1 MSMVRPGTKISFL
14 GNENQTVEFYV
25 AEHDAIRKAFLVQ
38 RPGSAPKWEDEK
50 SLSRFLRSYPQYL
63 LFPANEL
70 DPDDPL
76 RIEYTCYE
84 TNGRRA
90 RTAAVRAD
98 KAIKISMDQLEQASD
113 AEEDEQDDA
122 PPTQRARHV
131 RTATVSIGITV
142 NTGGVGANLQPLQP
156 FLQCPISHEIMV
168 DPVVAAD
175 GHTYE
180 REALARWLS
189 EKNSSPLTGQPMG
202 TRMVPNHA
210 VKSMIAN
217 LSSTSA

>member
-1 MSMVRPGTKISFL
+1 MCFPDFGGPPK
-14 GNENQTVEFYV
+14 E
-25 AEHDAIRKAFLVQ
+25 FLVVERDSIGKAYLVQ
-38 RPGSAPKWEDEK
+38 WPGSAPKWEDEK
-50 SLSRFLRSYPQYL
+50 SLHRLLLSYPQAVIME
-63 LFPANEL
+63 ANDL
-70 DPDDPL
+70 DANDPL
-76 RIEYTCYE
+76 LLEYSRYE
-84 TNGRRA
+84 TSGGRA
-90 RTAAVRAD
+90 RTAAVRVD
-98 KAIKISMDQLEQASD
+98 KAIKINVDKLEQASD

-122 PPTQRARHV
+122 PPTKRARNA

-142 NTGGVGANLQPLQP
+142 NTGGVGADLQP

>member
-1 MSMVRPGTKISFL
+1 MCFPDFGGPPEEFL
-14 GNENQTVEFYV
+14 VV
-25 AEHDAIRKAFLVQ
+25 EHDSIGKAYLVQ
-38 RPGSAPKWEDEK
+38 WPGSAPKWEDEK
-50 SLSRFLRSYPQYL
+50 SLRRLLLSYPQAVMVE
-63 LFPANEL
+63 ANDL
-70 DPDDPL
+70 DANDPL
-76 RIEYTCYE
+76 LLEYSRYE
-84 TNGRRA
+84 TSGGRA
-90 RTAAVRAD
+90 RTAAKNAT
-98 KAIKISMDQLEQASD
+98 KAIKINVDQLEQASD

-122 PPTQRARHV
+122 PPTKRARHA
-131 RTATVSIGITV
+131 RNATISIGITV
-142 NTGGVGANLQPLQP
+142 NTGGVGADLEP
-156 FLQCPISHEIMV
+156 FLKCPISHEIMV

>member
-1 MSMVRPGTKISFL
+1 MCFPDFDGPPEEFL
-14 GNENQTVEFYV
+14 VV
-25 AEHDAIRKAFLVQ
+25 EHDSIGKAYLVQ
-38 RPGSAPKWEDEK
+38 RLRSAPKWEDEK
-50 SLSRFLRSYPQYL
+50 SLRRLLGSNPQHMRV
-63 LFPANEL
+63 PADEL
-70 DPDDPL
+70 DANDPL
-76 RIEYTCYE
+76 LLEYSRYE
-84 TNGRRA
+84 TSGARA
-90 RTAAVRAD
+90 RTAAKNAT
-98 KAIKISMDQLEQASD
+98 KAIKINVDQLEQASD

-122 PPTQRARHV
+122 PPTKRARNA

-142 NTGGVGANLQPLQP
+142 NTGGVGADLQP

>member
-1 MSMVRPGTKISFL
+1 MRFPDIEGPPEEFL
-14 GNENQTVEFYV
+14 VV
-25 AEHDAIRKAFLVQ
+25 EHDSIGKAYLVQ
-38 RPGSAPKWEDEK
+38 RLRSAPKWEDEK
-50 SLSRFLRSYPQYL
+50 SLRRLLGSNPQHMRV
-63 LFPANEL
+63 PADEL
-70 DPDDPL
+70 DANDPL
-76 RIEYTCYE
+76 LLEYSRYE
-84 TNGRRA
+84 TSGARA
-90 RTAAVRAD
+90 RTAAKNAT
-98 KAIKISMDQLEQASD
+98 KAIQINVDQLEQASD

-122 PPTQRARHV
+122 PPTKRARNA

-142 NTGGVGANLQPLQP
+142 NTGGVGADLQPLQP

>member
-1 MSMVRPGTKISFL
+1 MCFPDFEGPPEEFL
-14 GNENQTVEFYV
+14 VV
-25 AEHDAIRKAFLVQ
+25 EHDSIGKAYLVQ
-38 RPGSAPKWEDEK
+38 WPGSAPKWEDEK
-50 SLSRFLRSYPQYL
+50 SLRRLLGSNPQHMRV
-63 LFPANEL
+63 PADEL
-70 DPDDPL
+70 DANDPL
-76 RIEYTCYE
+76 LLEYSRYE
-84 TNGRRA
+84 TSGARA
-90 RTAAVRAD
+90 RTAAKNAT
-98 KAIKISMDQLEQASD
+98 KAIKINVDQLEQASD

-122 PPTQRARHV
+122 PPTKRARNA

-142 NTGGVGANLQPLQP
+142 NTGGVGADLQP

>member
-1 MSMVRPGTKISFL
+1 MVNPVTKVMRFPDIEGPPEEFL
-14 GNENQTVEFYV
+14 VV
-25 AEHDAIRKAFLVQ
+25 EHDSIRKAYLVQ
-38 RPGSAPKWEDEK
+38 RLGSAPKWQDEK
-50 SLSRFLRSYPQYL
+50 SLRRLLGSNPQHMRV
-63 LFPANEL
+63 PADEL
-70 DPDDPL
+70 DANDPL
-76 RIEYTCYE
+76 LLEYSRYE
-84 TNGRRA
+84 TSGARA
-90 RTAAVRAD
+90 RTAAKNAT
-98 KAIKISMDQLEQASD
+98 KAIQINVDQLEQASD
-113 AEEDEQDDA
+113 TEEDEQDDA
-122 PPTQRARHV
+122 PPTKRARNA

-142 NTGGVGANLQPLQP
+142 NTGGVGADLQP

>member
-1 MSMVRPGTKISFL
+1 MCFPDFEGPPEEFL
-14 GNENQTVEFYV
+14 VV
-25 AEHDAIRKAFLVQ
+25 EHDSIGKAYLVQ
-38 RPGSAPKWEDEK
+38 RLRSAPKWEDEK
-50 SLSRFLRSYPQYL
+50 SLRRL
-63 LFPANEL
+63 LCSNRQHLLVPADEL
-70 DPDDPL
+70 DPNDPL
-76 RIEYTCYE
+76 LLEYSCYA
-84 TNGRRA
+84 TSGGRA
-90 RTAAVRAD
+90 RKAAKNAV
-98 KAIKISMDQLEQASD
+98 KAIKINVDKLEQASD

-122 PPTQRARHV
+122 PPTKRARNA
-131 RTATVSIGITV
+131 RTATVSIGITI
-142 NTGGVGANLQPLQP
+142 NAGGVGADLQP

>member
-1 MSMVRPGTKISFL
+1 MCFPDFEGPPEEFL
-14 GNENQTVEFYV
+14 VV
-25 AEHDAIRKAFLVQ
+25 EHDSIGKAYLVQ
-38 RPGSAPKWEDEK
+38 WPGSAPKREDEK
-50 SLSRFLRSYPQYL
+50 SLHRLLLSYPQHMRV
-63 LFPANEL
+63 PADEL
-70 DPDDPL
+70 DPNDPL
-76 RIEYTCYE
+76 LLEYSRYE
-84 TNGRRA
+84 TSGGRA

-98 KAIKISMDQLEQASD
+98 KAIKINVDQLEQASD

-122 PPTQRARHV
+122 PPTKRARNA

-142 NTGGVGANLQPLQP
+142 NTGGVGADLQP

>member
-1 MSMVRPGTKISFL
+1 MCFPDIEGSPEEFL
-14 GNENQTVEFYV
+14 VV
-25 AEHDAIRKAFLVQ
+25 EHDSIGKAYLVQ
-38 RPGSAPKWEDEK
+38 WPGSAPKWEDEK
-50 SLSRFLRSYPQYL
+50 SLRRLLGSNPQHMRV
-63 LFPANEL
+63 PADEL
-70 DPDDPL
+70 DANDPL
-76 RIEYTCYE
+76 LLEYSRYE
-84 TNGRRA
+84 TSGARA
-90 RTAAVRAD
+90 RTAAKNAT
-98 KAIKISMDQLEQASD
+98 KAIQINVVQLEQASD

-122 PPTQRARHV
+122 PPTKRARNA
-131 RTATVSIGITV
+131 RTATVSIGITI
-142 NTGGVGANLQPLQP
+142 NTGGVGADLQP

-168 DPVVAAD
+168 DPVVAED

>member
-1 MSMVRPGTKISFL
+1 MCFL
-14 GNENQTVEFYV
+14 DFEGPPEEFLV
-25 AEHDAIRKAFLVQ
+25 VEHDSIGKAYLVQ
-38 RPGSAPKWEDEK
+38 RLRSAPKWEDEK
-50 SLSRFLRSYPQYL
+50 SLRRLLGSNPQHMRV
-63 LFPANEL
+63 PADEL
-70 DPDDPL
+70 DANDPL
-76 RIEYTCYE
+76 LLEYSRYE
-84 TNGRRA
+84 TSGARA
-90 RTAAVRAD
+90 RTAAKNAT
-98 KAIKISMDQLEQASD
+98 KAIQINVDQLEQASD

-122 PPTQRARHV
+122 PPTKRARNA

-142 NTGGVGANLQPLQP
+142 NTGGVGAVLQP

>member
-1 MSMVRPGTKISFL
+1 MCFPDFEGPPEEFL
-14 GNENQTVEFYV
+14 VV
-25 AEHDAIRKAFLVQ
+25 EHDSIGKAYLVQ
-38 RPGSAPKWEDEK
+38 RLRSAPKWEDEK
-50 SLSRFLRSYPQYL
+50 SLRRLLGSNPQHMRV
-63 LFPANEL
+63 PADEL
-70 DPDDPL
+70 DANDPL
-76 RIEYTCYE
+76 LLEYSRYE
-84 TNGRRA
+84 TSGARA
-90 RTAAVRAD
+90 RTAAKNAT
-98 KAIKISMDQLEQASD
+98 KAIKINVDQLEQASD

-122 PPTQRARHV
+122 PPTKRARNA

-142 NTGGVGANLQPLQP
+142 NTGGVGADLQP

>member
-1 MSMVRPGTKISFL
+1 MSMLEPGTKVLCFPTFDGPSKEFL
-14 GNENQTVEFYV
+14 V
-25 AEHDAIRKAFLVQ
+25 AEHDSIAKSYLVQ

-50 SLSRFLRSYPQYL
+50 SIRRL
-63 LFPANEL
+63 LCSNRQHLLVPADEL
-70 DPDDPL
+70 DPSDPL
-76 RIEYTCYE
+76 LLEYSCYA
-84 TNGRRA
+84 TSGGRA
-90 RTAAVRAD
+90 RTAAKDAV
-98 KAIKISMDQLEQASD
+98 KAIKINVDKLEQASD
-113 AEEDEQDDA
+113 AEDDEEHDA
-122 PPTQRARHV
+122 PPTKRARNA

-142 NTGGVGANLQPLQP
+142 NTGADLQP

>member
-1 MSMVRPGTKISFL
+1 MCFPDFEGPPEEFL
-14 GNENQTVEFYV
+14 VV
-25 AEHDAIRKAFLVQ
+25 EHDSIGKAYLVQ
-38 RPGSAPKWEDEK
+38 RLRSAPKWEDEK
-50 SLSRFLRSYPQYL
+50 SLRRLLGSNPQHMRV
-63 LFPANEL
+63 PADEL
-70 DPDDPL
+70 DANDPL
-76 RIEYTCYE
+76 LLEYSRYE
-84 TNGRRA
+84 TSGARA
-90 RTAAVRAD
+90 RTAAKNAT
-98 KAIKISMDQLEQASD
+98 KAIQINVDQLEQASD

-122 PPTQRARHV
+122 PPTKRARNA

-142 NTGGVGANLQPLQP
+142 NTGGVGADLQP

>member
-1 MSMVRPGTKISFL
+1 MLDPGTKVMCFPDFDGPPEEFL
-14 GNENQTVEFYV
+14 VV
-25 AEHDAIRKAFLVQ
+25 EHDSIGKAYLGQ
-38 RPGSAPKWEDEK
+38 RLRSAPKWEDEK
-50 SLSRFLRSYPQYL
+50 SLRRLLGSNPQHMRV
-63 LFPANEL
+63 PADEL
-70 DPDDPL
+70 DANDPL
-76 RIEYTCYE
+76 LLEYSRYE
-84 TNGRRA
+84 TSGGRA
-90 RTAAVRAD
+90 RTAAKNAT
-98 KAIKISMDQLEQASD
+98 KAIKINVDQLEQASD

-122 PPTQRARHV
+122 PPTKRARNA

-142 NTGGVGANLQPLQP
+142 NTGGVGADLQP

>member
-1 MSMVRPGTKISFL
+1 MYFPEFGLPPM
-14 GNENQTVEFYV
+14 EFYV
-25 AEHDAIRKAFLVQ
+25 AEHDSIAKAYLVQ
-38 RPGSAPKWEDEK
+38 RRGSAPKWEDEK
-50 SLSRFLRSYPQYL
+50 SLRRLLRSYPQYL

-122 PPTQRARHV
+122 PPTQRARHA
-131 RTATVSIGITV
+131 RTATISIGITV
-142 NTGGVGANLQPLQP
+142 NTGGVGADLQP
-156 FLQCPISHEIMV
+156 FLQCPIRHEIMNN
-168 DPVVAAD
+168 PVVAED

-180 REALARWLS
+180 RAAIASWLS
-189 EKNSSPLTGQPMG
+189 EKNSSPLTGQPIG
-202 TRMVPNHA
+202 TRLVPNHA

>member
-1 MSMVRPGTKISFL
+1 MYFPEFGLPPM
-14 GNENQTVEFYV
+14 EFYV
-25 AEHDAIRKAFLVQ
+25 AEHDSIAKAYLVQ
-38 RPGSAPKWEDEK
+38 RRGSAPKWEDEK
-50 SLSRFLRSYPQYL
+50 SLRRLLRSYPQHL
-63 LFPANEL
+63 LVPADEL
-70 DPDDPL
+70 DPNDPL
-76 RIEYTCYE
+76 LLEYSCYA
-84 TNGRRA
+84 TSGGRA
-90 RTAAVRAD
+90 RTAAKDAV
-98 KAIKISMDQLEQASD
+98 KAIKINVDKLEQASD

-122 PPTQRARHV
+122 PPTKRARNA

-142 NTGGVGANLQPLQP
+142 HTGGVGADLQP